1 MKFLRKG
8 PLHRVAAL
16 VLVAPASAGLYFLSL
31 QWNGNFD
38 AVAPRT
44 LYRSAQLTLEQM
56 SRYVERY
63 NIRTVI
69 NLRGE
74 NLGQSWYN
82 SEVEASKRLG
92 VAHVDFRMS
101 ASQELTPERAK
112 ELVALMAKAEKP
124 LLIHCKDGADR
135 TGLASALYLAVIE
148 REAPKTAGEQLS
160 FRHGHL
166 SLPFIPEYAIAD
178 KRRRAGLIGAT
189 DDDRITPT

>member
-1 MKFLRKG
+1 MVKTSG
-8 PLHRVAAL
+8 SP
-16 VLVAPASAGLYFLSL
+16 G
-31 QWNGNFD
+31 
-38 AVAPRT
+38 T
-44 LYRSAQLTLEQM
+44 T
-56 SRYVERY
+56 
-63 NIRTVI
+63 
-69 NLRGE
+69 
-74 NLGQSWYN
+74 

-135 TGLASALYLAVIE
+135 TGPASALYLAVIE